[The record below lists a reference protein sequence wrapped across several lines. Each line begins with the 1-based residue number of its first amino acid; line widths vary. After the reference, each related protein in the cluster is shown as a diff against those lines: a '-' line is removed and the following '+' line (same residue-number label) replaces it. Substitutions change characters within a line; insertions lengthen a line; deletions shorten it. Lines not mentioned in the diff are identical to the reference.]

1 MNTAED
7 RQSRAWLAVIVI
19 VAILSVL
26 ALYGIGRIVW
36 AFIQLAMVYL

>member
-7 RQSRAWLAVIVI
+7 KMGRAWLAVMIVM
-19 VAILSVL
+19 AILGVL